1 MNHISSVLIYL
12 FDTKI
17 NYSLGNFMS
26 SHDLTSTTY
35 FVTSITLF
43 WESYI
48 AVVITWQRLVAFYR
62 LNFSMENIS
71 LSISH
76 DNFLFETITEC
87 NMVTAYMYILYLQII
102 KMPHLDMIRIENH
115 KN

>member
-17 NYSLGNFMS
+17 NYSSGNFMS

-48 AVVITWQRLVAFYR
+48 AVVITWQRLVALYR

-102 KMPHLDMIRIENH
+102 EMPHLDMF
-115 KN
+115 